1 MEQMTQQFQ
10 TGFMGMLLLIGF
22 AGLQPTAVRAQEAA
36 DVDAQARDAYEQ
48 AQQQFDDGDY
58 AGAAEGFRSALA
70 LKPSWKILFNLGQA
84 EAAAKNYGAALTAF
98 EEYLAR
104 GGDEVAADR
113 KDEVLEEIR
122 RLRDMVGA
130 LDIEGPA
137 GAVVYLDG
145 KEQGPLP
152 LPGVLKVSAGIEY
165 DLRIVRDGAEILSRR
180 MRVSSGDTLFV
191 NARTGEESLLS
202 ADAAKE
208 ADDAG
213 PEAERNRK
221 RALRI
226 AGWVSLGTGVASLG
240 AGAITGGMA
249 LSLNNDLVDRCDG
262 GDCLPAQHGDLDRR
276 DGLATASTITV
287 VVGATA
293 AAAGV
298 LLLLLG
304 RKTERT
310 TTTAV
315 FPFYAGGGVALA
327 LTGRF

>member
-1 MEQMTQQFQ
+1 MGQMTKRLL
-10 TGFMGMLLLIGF
+10 TGLMGMLLF
-22 AGLQPTAVRAQEAA
+22 AGIAGLRPTAVGAQEAV
-36 DVDAQARDAYEQ
+36 DVDTQARDAYEQ

-98 EEYLAR
+98 EEYLAK

-137 GAVVYLDG
+137 GAIVILDG

-165 DLRIVRDGAEILSRR
+165 DLRIVQDGAEILSRR
-180 MRVSSGDTLFV
+180 MRVSSGDTLFI
-191 NARTGEESLLS
+191 NARTGDESLLS
-202 ADAAKE
+202 KE
-208 ADDAG
+208 TDDDSD
-213 PEAERNRK
+213 AERKRK

-226 AGWVSLGTGVASLG
+226 AGWISLGTGVASLG
-240 AGAITGGMA
+240 AGAVTGGMA
-249 LSLNNDLVDRCDG
+249 LSLNNDLVDRCEG
-262 GDCLPAQHGDLDRR
+262 GDCLPAQHGDLDKR

-298 LLLLLG
+298 LLLILG

-310 TTTAV
+310 TTTSV
-315 FPFYAGGGVALA
+315 FPLIADGGVTLA